1 LYHVTVVQRT
11 VKAVNYQYRTEP
23 TEIDFAGTVLLPQAK
38 GHAWVESKRG
48 RTEIDGSLERM
59 APSQQYG
66 REYLTYVLWAI
77 SPEGRPHNLGE
88 LILSGSGKS
97 HLRVTTDLQ
106 AFAMIVTAE
115 PYSAVRTPSDV
126 VVMENEIRPD
136 TAGRIVAVNA
146 SYDLLPRGQYT
157 WQVSDKLNKEIT
169 NAPRVSPSE
178 YEALIELYQAENAIG
193 IAKES
198 GAGQYAPNT
207 FSKAQQLLASAQ
219 DWNRRKSGDRHVV
232 EFAKEATQTAEDSR
246 IIAQQRQQDERV
258 TAASSAAAALEAKAQ
273 SAVAAAVA
281 DKQRAEAEAQQ
292 ARYDADSALQRAEAE
307 RRARERAEADA
318 ARARASA
325 PLNDAAAV
333 APISQQTAAP
343 PVSTEST
350 RDLRIRV
357 YEALNKGLAVRDTPR
372 GIIVTIPA
380 SAFTGEQFIS
390 VEQAVRVAGILSRFR
405 GLQVSCEGYTS
416 EDNSDALSMQRA
428 SAVMVALIAN
438 GLPASSVTAAGF
450 GNARPLGPNNSA
462 EGRAANSRVEIV
474 ISGDSIGTLPYWER
488 TYVLGSRR

>member
-1 LYHVTVVQRT
+1 MKPQILAGIVALPMTLAPIAAAQPAPAQESAPLYHVTVVQRT

-48 RTEIDGSLERM
+48 RTEIDANLERM

-106 AFAMIVTAE
+106 AFAMIVSAE

-136 TAGRIVAVNA
+136 TAGRIVTVNA

-157 WQVSDKLNKEIT
+157 WQVSDKLNKEIA
-169 NAPRVSPSE
+169 NAPRVSSSE
-178 YEALIELYQAENAIG
+178 YEALIELYQAQNAIG
-193 IAKES
+193 IARES
-198 GAGQYAPNT
+198 GAEQYAPTT
-207 FSKAQQLLASAQ
+207 FSKAEQLLASAQ

-232 EFAKEATQTAEDSR
+232 EFAKEATQTAEDAR

-258 TAASSAAAALEAKAQ
+258 TAASAAAAAALESKAQ
-273 SAVAAAVA
+273 SAIAAAVA

-292 ARYDADSALQRAEAE
+292 ARYDAESALQRADAE

-333 APISQQTAAP
+333 APIRQQSVAP

-390 VEQAVRVAGILSRFR
+390 VEHAARVAGTLSRFR
-405 GLQVSCEGYTS
+405 
-416 EDNSDALSMQRA
+416 
-428 SAVMVALIAN
+428 
-438 GLPASSVTAAGF
+438 
-450 GNARPLGPNNSA
+450 
-462 EGRAANSRVEIV
+462 
-474 ISGDSIGTLPYWER
+474 
-488 TYVLGSRR
+488 